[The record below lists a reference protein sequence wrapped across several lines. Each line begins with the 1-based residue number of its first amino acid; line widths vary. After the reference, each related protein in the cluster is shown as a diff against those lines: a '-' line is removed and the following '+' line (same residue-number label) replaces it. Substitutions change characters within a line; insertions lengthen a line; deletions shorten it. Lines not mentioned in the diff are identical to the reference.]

1 MHTPHRGGAWD
12 RAPIHI
18 ATNFNNQPNY
28 AAKQNW
34 VSKVNHQQPNDFE
47 RVSIAT
53 GAKNIACLDVSPT
66 GRILSSCSAARA
78 FLKSCEDKFIKHF
91 FPQPDAAF
99 QDALKMAARRKSP
112 SASVLRCV
120 DRQKRVQVQVN
131 VLPYKRECVRII
143 LFLPA
148 KSEGV
153 AKQSPVNLTERE
165 RAVLELSA
173 SGLRRDRIGYLLGIT
188 LPTVDM
194 HCRNIRT
201 KLGAPTMASA
211 VATAVQRK
219 ILSQY

>member
-1 MHTPHRGGAWD
+1 
-12 RAPIHI
+12 
-18 ATNFNNQPNY
+18 
-28 AAKQNW
+28 
-34 VSKVNHQQPNDFE
+34 
-47 RVSIAT
+47 
-53 GAKNIACLDVSPT
+53 
-66 GRILSSCSAARA
+66 
-78 FLKSCEDKFIKHF
+78 
-91 FPQPDAAF
+91 
-99 QDALKMAARRKSP
+99 MAARRKSP

-131 VLPYKRECVRII
+131 VLPYKRERVRII

-148 KSEGV
+148 KVEGV
-153 AKQSPVNLTERE
+153 AKQSSVNLTERE
-165 RAVLELSA
+165 HAVLELSA

-219 ILSQY
+219 ILSQE